1 LAVVTH
7 QAVSPECLDQIVQ
20 TALPWPVWLA
30 ISHPSVTRAQL
41 QRWAADDRLLSILRH
56 GCVTHP
62 RFPANEQALIDEI
75 RRLAEAP
82 AQPPER
88 VSENEWALA
97 FRALRLYPSDK
108 QAISKTITAKDWL
121 QRAAATFSPDI
132 QPHQLKLLLDDSE
145 EMVRRLAAERL
156 RQRVAA
162 KS

>member
-1 LAVVTH
+1 
-7 QAVSPECLDQIVQ
+7 
-20 TALPWPVWLA
+20 
-30 ISHPSVTRAQL
+30 
-41 QRWAADDRLLSILRH
+41 
-56 GCVTHP
+56 
-62 RFPANEQALIDEI
+62 LIDEI